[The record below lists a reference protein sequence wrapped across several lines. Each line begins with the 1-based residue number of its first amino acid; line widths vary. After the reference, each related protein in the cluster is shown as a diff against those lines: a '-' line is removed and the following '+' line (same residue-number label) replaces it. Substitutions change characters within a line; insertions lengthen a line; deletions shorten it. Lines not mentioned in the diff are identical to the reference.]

1 MHLLISL
8 DEEIIVHLVKEKK
21 KDKVCDIICET
32 SFE

>member
-1 MHLLISL
+1 ML
-8 DEEIIVHLVKEKK
+8 DEEIIVHLVEKKK